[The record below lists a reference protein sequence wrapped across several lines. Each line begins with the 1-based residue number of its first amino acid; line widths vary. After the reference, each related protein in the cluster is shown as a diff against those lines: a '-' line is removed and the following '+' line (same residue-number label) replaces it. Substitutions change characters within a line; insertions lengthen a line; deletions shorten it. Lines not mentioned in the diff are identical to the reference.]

1 MSRRDL
7 TRNTTVTCLIHRPA
21 GRLAIFYWSLQLWLL
36 SDAVDVLDSSHSSL
50 FQLDFEIQFF
60 RSCSAPIPRQW
71 FPTAQLCQM
80 DGMLLKPR
88 VVTTQMVPTPVLQAD
103 AGAGRGHH
111 GHHGHHWEGVMVGLV
126 TSSMGSIAQRCQRPK
141 SNRLK
146 AATKAVKTKI
156 TMCAE
161 GEADPLLAE
170 AKAAAEAAKLQLEAV
185 AWLKMNDETWNDV
198 TCWRCNSHTTLSH
211 TFFFLPCGFLSGTMA
226 EPI

>member
-1 MSRRDL
+1 
-7 TRNTTVTCLIHRPA
+7 
-21 GRLAIFYWSLQLWLL
+21 
-36 SDAVDVLDSSHSSL
+36 
-50 FQLDFEIQFF
+50 
-60 RSCSAPIPRQW
+60 
-71 FPTAQLCQM
+71 M

-185 AWLKMNDETWNDV
+185 AWLKMNDET
-198 TCWRCNSHTTLSH
+198 
-211 TFFFLPCGFLSGTMA
+211 
-226 EPI
+226 